1 MVTIQQIQT
10 ALDQLLERRIIE
22 LYEGRYYTFTEF
34 GWNYTENRSGD
45 SWCDI
50 TWIYNGSTKYWMPIH
65 VFNESTNKYE
75 WTFCKI
81 DEIKDEEFERFCK
94 YFEIDLGN
102 CVIAI
107 DIDELCL

>member
-10 ALDQLLERRIIE
+10 ALDQLIERKIIE
-22 LYEGRYYTFTEF
+22 FYEKRYYKFTEF
-34 GWNYTENRSGD
+34 GWKYTENRSGD

-50 TWIYNGSTKYWMPIH
+50 TWTYDGAIRYWMPFK
-65 VFNESTNKYE
+65 VFRESENKYE
-75 WTFCKI
+75 WTFSKI

-107 DIDELCL
+107 DVDELCL

>member
-10 ALDQLLERRIIE
+10 ALDQLVERGIIVFQNSQ
-22 LYEGRYYTFTEF
+22 YYMFTES
-34 GWNYTENRSGD
+34 GWKYTENRSGD

-50 TWIYNGSTKYWMPIH
+50 TWIYDGIIRYWMPLA
-65 VFNESTNKYE
+65 VFNETLNKYD

-81 DEIKDEEFERFCK
+81 DEINDEEFERFCK
-94 YFEIDLGN
+94 YFEIDLCN
-102 CVIAI
+102 SVIAI

>member
-1 MVTIQQIQT
+1 MVTIQQIQN
-10 ALDQLLERRIIE
+10 ALDQLVERKIIGI
-22 LYEGRYYTFTEF
+22 YEGRYYKFTEL
-34 GWNYTENRSGD
+34 GWEYTENRSGD

-50 TWIYNGSTKYWMPIH
+50 TWTYGGAIRYWMPFA
-65 VFNESTNKYE
+65 VFKETLNKYE

-81 DEIKDEEFERFCK
+81 DDINDEVFERFCK

-102 CVIAI
+102 SVIAI

>member
-10 ALDQLLERRIIE
+10 ALDQLVERGIIKFFE
-22 LYEGRYYTFTEF
+22 KTYYTFTES
-34 GWNYTENRSGD
+34 GWKYTENRSGD

-50 TWIYNGSTKYWMPIH
+50 TWTFDGIIRYWMPFQI
-65 VFNESTNKYE
+65 FNEALNKYE

-81 DEIKDEEFERFCK
+81 DEINDEEFERFCK

-102 CVIAI
+102 SVIAI

>member
-10 ALDQLLERRIIE
+10 ALDQLVERKIIE
-22 LYEGRYYTFTEF
+22 FYEERYYKFTEF
-34 GWNYTENRSGD
+34 GWKYTENRSGD

-50 TWIYNGSTKYWMPIH
+50 TWTYDGTIRYWMPFA
-65 VFNESTNKYE
+65 VFKETLNKYE

-81 DEIKDEEFERFCK
+81 NDINDEMFERFCK

-102 CVIAI
+102 SVIAI